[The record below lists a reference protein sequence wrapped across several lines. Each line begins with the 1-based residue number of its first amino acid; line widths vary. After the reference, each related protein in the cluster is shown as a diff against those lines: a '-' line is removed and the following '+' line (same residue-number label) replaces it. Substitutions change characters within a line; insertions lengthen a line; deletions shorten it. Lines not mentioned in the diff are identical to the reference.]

1 MLEEVEGG
9 MTSWVAR
16 TVSYAE
22 EDRVVREPKSV
33 KETSAKKMGWCWR
46 GVVSMLLRLGV
57 KKRMRGAFQ
66 STLFL
71 ESLDRRWEKRSFVP

>member
-46 GVVSMLLRLGV
+46 GVV
-57 KKRMRGAFQ
+57 
-66 STLFL
+66 
-71 ESLDRRWEKRSFVP
+71 